1 MPHPERGELPGNSVN
16 MAANLSSVS
25 EDNELLVS
33 ERFFKNI
40 QHELVLKS
48 CGCSGGNYTC
58 NGLRTVQRGLANSDT
73 FRPTII
79 ANKKAS
85 GLRLIENG
93 PTFDCKRLA
102 NSTPD

>member
-40 QHELVLKS
+40 QHELVL
-48 CGCSGGNYTC
+48 N
-58 NGLRTVQRGLANSDT
+58 
-73 FRPTII
+73 II
-79 ANKKAS
+79 TGEKISQN
-85 GLRLIENG
+85 R
-93 PTFDCKRLA
+93 R
-102 NSTPD
+102 